1 MSNKLKE
8 LRAKEGFTIIEVIIV
23 LVIGAVIMLAVFLV
37 VPQLQ
42 RTQRNSNR
50 QNAARRVQTAGEQ
63 FAANNGGT
71 YPASTN
77 TATDAAYCA
86 GTSKVLATSTDD
98 PTNGGSCNAITNIT
112 GSVKSPSNAY
122 YAIINTNTPTA
133 DQMTITYN
141 VYSCANNSTIAT
153 STTNKFV
160 VGVLQEGAGTATYYC
175 VSN

>member
-42 RTQRNSNR
+42 RTQRNSSR
-50 QNAARRVQTAGEQ
+50 QNSARRVQTAGEQ

-71 YPASTN
+71 YPASTS
-77 TATDAAYCA
+77 TATDAAYCLNDGTANATLSTAA
-86 GTSKVLATSTDD
+86 GKCT
-98 PTNGGSCNAITNIT
+98 GITNIT
-112 GSVKSPSNAY
+112 GDVKSPSNAFFT
-122 YAIINTNTPTA
+122 IISGIAPTA
-133 DQMTITYN
+133 DQMTISYN
-141 VYSCANNSTIAT
+141 VNSCANNSTIAA

-160 VGVLQEGAGTATYYC
+160 VGVVQEGAGTTSTYYC

>member
-42 RTQRNSNR
+42 RTQRNSSR
-50 QNAARRVQTAGEQ
+50 QNSARRVETAGEQ

-71 YPASTN
+71 YPASTI
-77 TATDAAYCA
+77 TATDAAYCLND
-86 GTSKVLATSTDD
+86 GTTTLSTAAAKC
-98 PTNGGSCNAITNIT
+98 TGITNIT
-112 GSVKSPSNAY
+112 GDVKSPSNAFFT
-122 YAIINTNTPTA
+122 IISGIAPTA
-133 DQMTITYN
+133 DQMTISYN
-141 VYSCANNSTIAT
+141 VNSCANNSTIAA
-153 STTNKFV
+153 SLTNKFV
-160 VGVLQEGAGTATYYC
+160 VGVVQEGAGTTSTYYC